1 MYLTALTSYAP
12 DADLVRSGAQNL
24 WDAPDF
30 SDAHIL
36 SCKKEKIIRST
47 VNSVF
52 LDLAKYWEKLFQEKK
67 RVRDE
72 EKILNFH

>member
-12 DADLVRSGAQNL
+12 AADLARLGAQNL

-30 SDAHIL
+30 SGAHIL
-36 SCKKEKIIRST
+36 PCKKEKTIRST

-52 LDLAKYWEKLFQEKK
+52 LDLARYWEKLFQEKK